1 MALQAG
7 ELFATLSL
15 DTGEFDRGMS
25 QVQNTTSGAGAPF
38 SGLQA
43 LAGGAMLAIG
53 KFAVDA
59 AGKMV
64 DFAKDCVDT
73 GMKFDSAMSQV
84 GATMGLTSEEINNGS
99 ETYEKLRNKALECGS
114 TTKFSA
120 TESAEALNYMALA
133 GYDAET
139 SMDML
144 PKVLNL
150 AAAGGMDLATTSDM
164 VTDSLSLMGL
174 GVGDA
179 DRLMDEMARTSQK
192 SNTSVQ
198 QLGEA
203 YKMCGGSA
211 SQLVG
216 GTTELNTLLGM
227 FANVGY
233 KGGEGGTHLRNVLMS
248 LSGTTDEARAKM
260 SEMGISLYDMDGNMR
275 PVVDV
280 LQDFKGKLNGL
291 TDEQVNESLRAI
303 FNTTDIEPFK
313 ALLTQVGETSDGL
326 AGSISNADGACKD
339 MADTMSNNL
348 EGDMTSLGS
357 AMEGFKI
364 KISDALTPALRGVA
378 QGATGLVNKM
388 SGAWDS
394 IVAKTQDFVAKHQD
408 AFNGLANF
416 FGPVFETIK
425 SVISSAWDHIKNIFS
440 SAVDIIGGIIDV
452 FSGLLTGDFDMMGNG
467 LKTIVSSLWD
477 IIKNIFS
484 NAVDVIGGIIDVFAG
499 LLTGDFDMMGNG
511 LKTIVSSLWDIIKD
525 IFANATNVVVSVVS
539 GFVDEI
545 KRWFSNLVS
554 GALDKVSELVHSIP
568 DRFRRIKDGA
578 VNAIRGLPSA
588 IGGVFSDIASRAWD
602 WGSSIL
608 DGVVSGIKSKVS
620 AVVDSISSVAG
631 AIKDKFTGLLGIHS
645 PSRVFAEYGDWID
658 QGLAIGIKNSLSQV
672 DKATQDLVSV
682 AIPDLPDQIKVPT
695 LVSQEAEELS
705 VYSNSRYSRERL
717 QGGNSGFT
725 LQIAEFNN
733 NRNIDIE
740 ALMAEMATYIRAS
753 NRSGG
758 N

>member
-43 LAGGAMLAIG
+43 LAGGAMMAIG
-53 KFAVDA
+53 SFAVDA

-364 KISDALTPALRGVA
+364 KISDALTPALRSVA
-378 QGATGLVNKM
+378 QGATKLVGKM

-484 NAVDVIGGIIDVFAG
+484 NAV
-499 LLTGDFDMMGNG
+499 
-511 LKTIVSSLWDIIKD
+511 
-525 IFANATNVVVSVVS
+525 NVVVSVVS
-539 GFVDEI
+539 SFVDTI
-545 KRWFSNLVS
+545 KRWFSNLAS
-554 GALDKVSELVHSIP
+554 GALEKISGLVHSIP
-568 DRFRRIKDGA
+568 DKFRMMKDRA
-578 VNAIRGLPSA
+578 VNYVRKLKDD
-588 IGGVFSDIASRAWD
+588 IGEVFSNIASSALE
-602 WGSSIL
+602 WGSNIL
-608 DGVVSGIKSKVS
+608 DGIVSGIKSKVS
-620 AVVDSISSVAG
+620 AVVDSISGVAG
-631 AIKDKFTGLLGIHS
+631 KIKKKFTDVLGIHS
-645 PSRVFAEYGDWID
+645 PSRVFMEYGDWID
-658 QGLAIGIKNSLSQV
+658 QGLVIGIKNSLSQV

-705 VYSNSRYSRERL
+705 TYSNSRYSRERS
-717 QGGNSGFT
+717 QGGNGGFT

>member
-38 SGLQA
+38 NGLQA
-43 LAGGAMLAIG
+43 LAGGALIAIG

-211 SQLVG
+211 TQLVG

-280 LQDFKGKLNGL
+280 LQDFKGKLDGL

-313 ALLTQVGETSDGL
+313 ALLTQVGETSDNL

-348 EGDMTSLGS
+348 EGDITSLGS
-357 AMEGFKI
+357 AMEGLKI
-364 KISDALTPALRGVA
+364 KISDALTPALRDVA

-408 AFNGLANF
+408 AFTALANF
-416 FGPVFETIK
+416 FGPIFETIK
-425 SVISSAWDHIKNIFS
+425 SVISTAWDYIK
-440 SAVDIIGGIIDV
+440 D
-452 FSGLLTGDFDMMGNG
+452 
-467 LKTIVSSLWD
+467 
-477 IIKNIFS
+477 IFS

-499 LLTGDFDMMGNG
+499 LLTGDFDMMGEG

-568 DRFRRIKDGA
+568 DRFHRIKDGA
-578 VNAIRGLPSA
+578 VNAIKGLPSA

-608 DGVVSGIKSKVS
+608 DGVVSGVKSKVS

-658 QGLAIGIKNSLSQV
+658 QGLAIGIKDSLNQV

-705 VYSNSRYSRERL
+705 TYSNNRYSRERS
-717 QGGNSGFT
+717 QGGNGGFT

>member
-43 LAGGAMLAIG
+43 LAGGAMMAIG
-53 KFAVDA
+53 SFAVDA

-211 SQLVG
+211 TQLVG

-425 SVISSAWDHIKNIFS
+425 SVISTAWDHIKNIFS

-452 FSGLLTGDFDMMGNG
+452 FS
-467 LKTIVSSLWD
+467 
-477 IIKNIFS
+477 
-484 NAVDVIGGIIDVFAG
+484 G

-554 GALDKVSELVHSIP
+554 GALNKVSELVHSIP
-568 DRFRRIKDGA
+568 SKFRAIKDGA

-620 AVVDSISSVAG
+620 AVVDSISGVAKK
-631 AIKDKFTGLLGIHS
+631 IKNKFTDLLGIHS

-658 QGLAIGIKNSLSQV
+658 QGLAIGIKDSLSQV

-705 VYSNSRYSRERL
+705 AYSNSRYSRERS

>member
-43 LAGGAMLAIG
+43 LAGGAMMAIG
-53 KFAVDA
+53 SFAVDA

-313 ALLTQVGETSDGL
+313 ALLTQVGETSDNL

-357 AMEGFKI
+357 AMEGLKI
-364 KISDALTPALRGVA
+364 KISDALTPALRDVA

-484 NAVDVIGGIIDVFAG
+484 NAV
-499 LLTGDFDMMGNG
+499 
-511 LKTIVSSLWDIIKD
+511 
-525 IFANATNVVVSVVS
+525 NVVVSVVS
-539 GFVDEI
+539 SFVDTI
-545 KRWFSNLVS
+545 KRWFSNLAS
-554 GALDKVSELVHSIP
+554 GALEKISGLVHSIP
-568 DRFRRIKDGA
+568 DKFRMMKDRA
-578 VNAIRGLPSA
+578 VNYVRKLKDD
-588 IGGVFSDIASRAWD
+588 IGEVFSDLASRALE
-602 WGSSIL
+602 WGSNIL
-608 DGVVSGIKSKVS
+608 DGIVSGIKSKVS
-620 AVVDSISSVAG
+620 AVVDSISGVAG
-631 AIKDKFTGLLGIHS
+631 KIKKKFTDVLGIHS
-645 PSRVFAEYGDWID
+645 PSRVFAEYGGWID

-705 VYSNSRYSRERL
+705 TYSNSRYSRERS

>member
-99 ETYEKLRNKALECGS
+99 ETYEKLRNKALECGAS
-114 TTKFSA
+114 TKFSA

-211 SQLVG
+211 TQLVG

-280 LQDFKGKLNGL
+280 LQDFKGKLDGL

-313 ALLTQVGETSDGL
+313 ALLTQVGETSDNL

-357 AMEGFKI
+357 AMEGLKI
-364 KISDALTPALRGVA
+364 KISDALTPALRDVA
-378 QGATGLVNKM
+378 QGATDLVNKM
-388 SGAWDS
+388 SGAWDA
-394 IVAKTQDFVAKHQD
+394 IVAKTQDFIAKHQA
-408 AFNGLANF
+408 AFTALANF
-416 FGPVFETIK
+416 FGPIFETIK
-425 SVISSAWDHIKNIFS
+425 SVISTAWDYIK
-440 SAVDIIGGIIDV
+440 D
-452 FSGLLTGDFDMMGNG
+452 
-467 LKTIVSSLWD
+467 
-477 IIKNIFS
+477 IFS

-499 LLTGDFDMMGNG
+499 LLTGDFDMMGEG

-554 GALDKVSELVHSIP
+554 GALDKVSGLVHSIP
-568 DRFRRIKDGA
+568 DKFRAIKDGA

-672 DKATQDLVSV
+672 DKATQDLISV

-705 VYSNSRYSRERL
+705 TYSNSRYSRERS

>member
-38 SGLQA
+38 NGLQA
-43 LAGGAMLAIG
+43 IAGGAMIAIG

-59 AGKMV
+59 AAKMV
-64 DFAKDCVDT
+64 DFAKDCVET

-133 GYDAET
+133 GYNAET
-139 SMDML
+139 SMEML

-211 SQLVG
+211 TQLIG

-233 KGGEGGTHLRNVLMS
+233 KGSEGGTHLRNVLMS
-248 LSGTTDEARAKM
+248 LSGTTDEARAKL

-280 LQDFKGKLNGL
+280 LQDFKSKLNGL

-313 ALLTQVGETSDGL
+313 ALLTQVGETSDSL
-326 AGSISNADGACKD
+326 AGSIANADGACKN

-348 EGDMTSLGS
+348 EGDITSLGS
-357 AMEGFKI
+357 AMEGLKI
-364 KISDALTPALRGVA
+364 KISDALTPALRVVA
-378 QGATGLVNKM
+378 QGATDLVGKIG
-388 SGAWDS
+388 GAWDA
-394 IVAKTQDFVAKHQD
+394 IVAKTQDFIAEHQA
-408 AFNGLANF
+408 AFTALANF

-425 SVISSAWDHIKNIFS
+425 SVISSAWDY
-440 SAVDIIGGIIDV
+440 
-452 FSGLLTGDFDMMGNG
+452 
-467 LKTIVSSLWD
+467 
-477 IIKNIFS
+477 IKNIFS
-484 NAVDVIGGIIDVFAG
+484 NAVDIIGGIIDVFAG
-499 LLTGDFDMMGNG
+499 LLTGDFDMIKGG
-511 LKTIVSSLWDIIKD
+511 LETIVTSLWDNIKN
-525 IFANATNVVVSVVS
+525 IFSNACNTTVSVISSFVS
-539 GFVDEI
+539 TITSF
-545 KRWFSNLVS
+545 FSNLVT
-554 GALDKVSELVHSIP
+554 GALNKVSELVHSIP
-568 DRFRRIKDGA
+568 NSFTTIKDGA
-578 VNAIRGLPSA
+578 VNAIKELPSA
-588 IGGVFSDIASRAWD
+588 IGGIFSDLASSALE
-602 WGSSIL
+602 WGANIL
-608 DGVVSGIKSKVS
+608 DGIVNGITGK
-620 AVVDSISSVAG
+620 ISSVIDSIGNVAS
-631 AIKDKFTGLLGIHS
+631 AIKEKFTSLLGIHS

-658 QGLAIGIKNSLSQV
+658 QGLAIGIKDSLNQV

-705 VYSNSRYSRERL
+705 TYSNGRYSRERS
-717 QGGNSGFT
+717 QGGNGGFT

>member
-1 MALQAG
+1 
-7 ELFATLSL
+7 
-15 DTGEFDRGMS
+15 
-25 QVQNTTSGAGAPF
+25 
-38 SGLQA
+38 
-43 LAGGAMLAIG
+43 
-53 KFAVDA
+53 
-59 AGKMV
+59 
-64 DFAKDCVDT
+64 
-73 GMKFDSAMSQV
+73 
-84 GATMGLTSEEINNGS
+84 
-99 ETYEKLRNKALECGS
+99 
-114 TTKFSA
+114 
-120 TESAEALNYMALA
+120 
-133 GYDAET
+133 
-139 SMDML
+139 
-144 PKVLNL
+144 
-150 AAAGGMDLATTSDM
+150 
-164 VTDSLSLMGL
+164 
-174 GVGDA
+174 
-179 DRLMDEMARTSQK
+179 
-192 SNTSVQ
+192 
-198 QLGEA
+198 
-203 YKMCGGSA
+203 
-211 SQLVG
+211 
-216 GTTELNTLLGM
+216 
-227 FANVGY
+227 
-233 KGGEGGTHLRNVLMS
+233 
-248 LSGTTDEARAKM
+248 
-260 SEMGISLYDMDGNMR
+260 
-275 PVVDV
+275 
-280 LQDFKGKLNGL
+280 
-291 TDEQVNESLRAI
+291 
-303 FNTTDIEPFK
+303 
-313 ALLTQVGETSDGL
+313 
-326 AGSISNADGACKD
+326 
-339 MADTMSNNL
+339 MSNNL

-425 SVISSAWDHIKNIFS
+425 SVISTAWDHIKNIFS

-484 NAVDVIGGIIDVFAG
+484 NAV
-499 LLTGDFDMMGNG
+499 
-511 LKTIVSSLWDIIKD
+511 
-525 IFANATNVVVSVVS
+525 NVVVSVVS
-539 GFVDEI
+539 SFVDTI
-545 KRWFSNLVS
+545 KRWFSNLAS
-554 GALDKVSELVHSIP
+554 GALDKISGLVHSIP
-568 DRFRRIKDGA
+568 DKFRMMKDRA
-578 VNAIRGLPSA
+578 VNYVRKLKDD
-588 IGGVFSDIASRAWD
+588 IGEVFSDLVSRALG

-620 AVVDSISSVAG
+620 AVVDSISGVAKK
-631 AIKDKFTGLLGIHS
+631 IKNKFTDLLGIHS

-705 VYSNSRYSRERL
+705 AYSNSRYSRERS

>member
-43 LAGGAMLAIG
+43 LAGGAMMAIG
-53 KFAVDA
+53 SFAVDA

-275 PVVDV
+275 PVIDV
-280 LQDFKGKLNGL
+280 LQDFKGKLDGL

-357 AMEGFKI
+357 AMEGLKI
-364 KISDALTPALRGVA
+364 KISDALTPALRDVA
-378 QGATGLVNKM
+378 QGATDLVNKM
-388 SGAWDS
+388 SGAWDA
-394 IVAKTQDFVAKHQD
+394 IVAKTQDFVAKHQA
-408 AFNGLANF
+408 AFTALANF
-416 FGPVFETIK
+416 FSPIFETIK
-425 SVISSAWDHIKNIFS
+425 SVISTAWDYIKNIFS

-452 FSGLLTGDFDMMGNG
+452 FSGLLTGDFDMMGE
-467 LKTIVSSLWD
+467 
-477 IIKNIFS
+477 
-484 NAVDVIGGIIDVFAG
+484 
-499 LLTGDFDMMGNG
+499 G

-658 QGLAIGIKNSLSQV
+658 QGLAIGIKDSLSQV

-705 VYSNSRYSRERL
+705 TYSNSRYSRERS

>member
-43 LAGGAMLAIG
+43 LAGGAMMAIG
-53 KFAVDA
+53 SFAVDA

-211 SQLVG
+211 TQLVG

-280 LQDFKGKLNGL
+280 LQDFKGKLDGL

-313 ALLTQVGETSDGL
+313 ALLTQVGETSDNL

-394 IVAKTQDFVAKHQD
+394 IVAKTQDFVAKHKD
-408 AFNGLANF
+408 AFDGLANF

-484 NAVDVIGGIIDVFAG
+484 NAV
-499 LLTGDFDMMGNG
+499 
-511 LKTIVSSLWDIIKD
+511 
-525 IFANATNVVVSVVS
+525 NVVVSVVS
-539 GFVDEI
+539 SFVDTI
-545 KRWFSNLVS
+545 KRWFSNLAS
-554 GALDKVSELVHSIP
+554 GALEKISGLVHSIP
-568 DRFRRIKDGA
+568 DKFRMMKDRA
-578 VNAIRGLPSA
+578 VNYVRKLKDD
-588 IGGVFSDIASRAWD
+588 IGEVFSNLASRALE
-602 WGSSIL
+602 WGSNIL
-608 DGVVSGIKSKVS
+608 DGIVSGIKSKVS
-620 AVVDSISSVAG
+620 AVVDSISGVAG
-631 AIKDKFTGLLGIHS
+631 KIKKKFTDVLGIHS
-645 PSRVFAEYGDWID
+645 PSRVFAEYGGWID

-705 VYSNSRYSRERL
+705 TYSNSRYSRERS

>member
-38 SGLQA
+38 GGLQA
-43 LAGGAMLAIG
+43 LAGGAMMAIG
-53 KFAVDA
+53 SFAVDA

-120 TESAEALNYMALA
+120 TQSAEALNYMALA

-211 SQLVG
+211 TQLVG

-357 AMEGFKI
+357 AMEGLKI

-388 SGAWDS
+388 SGAWDA

-425 SVISSAWDHIKNIFS
+425 SVISTAWDHIKNIFS

-484 NAVDVIGGIIDVFAG
+484 NAV
-499 LLTGDFDMMGNG
+499 
-511 LKTIVSSLWDIIKD
+511 
-525 IFANATNVVVSVVS
+525 NVVVSVVS
-539 GFVDEI
+539 SFVDTI
-545 KRWFSNLVS
+545 KR
-554 GALDKVSELVHSIP
+554 
-568 DRFRRIKDGA
+568 
-578 VNAIRGLPSA
+578 
-588 IGGVFSDIASRAWD
+588 
-602 WGSSIL
+602 
-608 DGVVSGIKSKVS
+608 
-620 AVVDSISSVAG
+620 
-631 AIKDKFTGLLGIHS
+631 
-645 PSRVFAEYGDWID
+645 
-658 QGLAIGIKNSLSQV
+658 
-672 DKATQDLVSV
+672 
-682 AIPDLPDQIKVPT
+682 
-695 LVSQEAEELS
+695 
-705 VYSNSRYSRERL
+705 
-717 QGGNSGFT
+717 
-725 LQIAEFNN
+725 
-733 NRNIDIE
+733 
-740 ALMAEMATYIRAS
+740 
-753 NRSGG
+753 
-758 N
+758 

>member
-233 KGGEGGTHLRNVLMS
+233 KGSEGGTHLRNVLMS

-280 LQDFKGKLNGL
+280 LQDFKGKLDGL

-326 AGSISNADGACKD
+326 AGSIANADGACKD

-364 KISDALTPALRGVA
+364 KISDALTPALRDVA
-378 QGATGLVNKM
+378 QGATDLVNKM
-388 SGAWDS
+388 SGAWDA
-394 IVAKTQDFVAKHQD
+394 IVAKTQDFIAKHQA
-408 AFNGLANF
+408 AFTALANF
-416 FGPVFETIK
+416 FAPVFETIK

-477 IIKNIFS
+477 IIKNIF
-484 NAVDVIGGIIDVFAG
+484 
-499 LLTGDFDMMGNG
+499 
-511 LKTIVSSLWDIIKD
+511 
-525 IFANATNVVVSVVS
+525 ANATNVVVSVVS

-568 DRFRRIKDGA
+568 DKFRMMKDRA
-578 VNAIRGLPSA
+578 VNYVRKLKDD
-588 IGGVFSDIASRAWD
+588 IGEVFSNIASSALG

-608 DGVVSGIKSKVS
+608 DGIVSGIKSKVS
-620 AVVDSISSVAG
+620 AVVDSISGVAKK
-631 AIKDKFTGLLGIHS
+631 IKNKFTDLLGIHS

-705 VYSNSRYSRERL
+705 TYSNSRYSRERS

>member
-120 TESAEALNYMALA
+120 TQSAEALNYMALA

-233 KGGEGGTHLRNVLMS
+233 KGSEGGTHLRNVLMS

-280 LQDFKGKLNGL
+280 LQDFKGKLDGL

-313 ALLTQVGETSDGL
+313 ALLTQVGETSDNL

-357 AMEGFKI
+357 AMEGLKI
-364 KISDALTPALRGVA
+364 KISDALTPALRDVA

-388 SGAWDS
+388 SGAWDA

-408 AFNGLANF
+408 AFTALANF
-416 FGPVFETIK
+416 FGPIFETIK
-425 SVISSAWDHIKNIFS
+425 SVISTAWDYIK
-440 SAVDIIGGIIDV
+440 D
-452 FSGLLTGDFDMMGNG
+452 
-467 LKTIVSSLWD
+467 
-477 IIKNIFS
+477 IFS

-499 LLTGDFDMMGNG
+499 LLTGDFDMMGEG

-539 GFVDEI
+539 GFVSEI
-545 KRWFSNLVS
+545 KSWFSNLVS
-554 GALDKVSELVHSIP
+554 GALNKVSELVHSIP
-568 DRFRRIKDGA
+568 SKFRAIKDGA

-658 QGLAIGIKNSLSQV
+658 QGLAIGIKDSLNQV

-705 VYSNSRYSRERL
+705 TYSNSRYSRERS
-717 QGGNSGFT
+717 QGGNGGFT
-725 LQIAEFNN
+725 LQIAEFNK
-733 NRNIDIE
+733 NRNIDME
-740 ALMAEMATYIRAS
+740 ALMDEMATYIRAS

>member
-38 SGLQA
+38 NGLQA
-43 LAGGAMLAIG
+43 LAGGAMMAIG
-53 KFAVDA
+53 SFAVDA

-114 TTKFSA
+114 ITKFSA

-233 KGGEGGTHLRNVLMS
+233 KGSEGGTHLRNVLMS

-280 LQDFKGKLNGL
+280 LQD
-291 TDEQVNESLRAI
+291 
-303 FNTTDIEPFK
+303 
-313 ALLTQVGETSDGL
+313 
-326 AGSISNADGACKD
+326 
-339 MADTMSNNL
+339 
-348 EGDMTSLGS
+348 
-357 AMEGFKI
+357 
-364 KISDALTPALRGVA
+364 
-378 QGATGLVNKM
+378 
-388 SGAWDS
+388 
-394 IVAKTQDFVAKHQD
+394 
-408 AFNGLANF
+408 
-416 FGPVFETIK
+416 
-425 SVISSAWDHIKNIFS
+425 
-440 SAVDIIGGIIDV
+440 
-452 FSGLLTGDFDMMGNG
+452 
-467 LKTIVSSLWD
+467 
-477 IIKNIFS
+477 
-484 NAVDVIGGIIDVFAG
+484 
-499 LLTGDFDMMGNG
+499 
-511 LKTIVSSLWDIIKD
+511 
-525 IFANATNVVVSVVS
+525 
-539 GFVDEI
+539 
-545 KRWFSNLVS
+545 
-554 GALDKVSELVHSIP
+554 
-568 DRFRRIKDGA
+568 
-578 VNAIRGLPSA
+578 
-588 IGGVFSDIASRAWD
+588 
-602 WGSSIL
+602 
-608 DGVVSGIKSKVS
+608 
-620 AVVDSISSVAG
+620 
-631 AIKDKFTGLLGIHS
+631 
-645 PSRVFAEYGDWID
+645 
-658 QGLAIGIKNSLSQV
+658 
-672 DKATQDLVSV
+672 
-682 AIPDLPDQIKVPT
+682 
-695 LVSQEAEELS
+695 
-705 VYSNSRYSRERL
+705 
-717 QGGNSGFT
+717 
-725 LQIAEFNN
+725 
-733 NRNIDIE
+733 
-740 ALMAEMATYIRAS
+740 
-753 NRSGG
+753 
-758 N
+758 